1 MKNKVLQMLKLT
13 LVFWLTTAITTAY
26 AQGNCSELF
35 FSEYIE
41 GSSLNKGLE
50 IYNPSMNTIDLSN
63 YSVKIF
69 ANGSSSAA
77 ITIPLT
83 GMLAGDSVF
92 VLTHSGATAALK
104 DSADLTS
111 GALTFNG
118 DDAVALVNASDTVD
132 VIGIIGT
139 DPGSAWT
146 GSGLSTVNQT
156 IVRNSSVQ
164 IGIGNDSTNF
174 DPSTEFTSLGLNDFS
189 NIGVHTSSCP
199 RCINDTTQLS
209 DAVCV
214 GESYT
219 FNGES
224 LTSSGVYYDTLQNI
238 GGCDSLIVLTFT
250 INPLPTII
258 AGTSADT
265 ICAGTTVTLSGQG
278 GTAYIWDNGVNDGVT
293 FSPSATLMYTVVGQD
308 ANGCLGI
315 DSTQVVVE
323 SPLNSEITISTTDS
337 VLCEGEGTSF
347 SSIVS
352 NAGTNFSIQWKR
364 NGNNVGTGLASYTSQ
379 SSSTNNGD
387 IISAELTT
395 TGVCGVS
402 LLSNTITLTV
412 SAIDSIS
419 IADTI
424 CTGENVVLGSQ
435 TLGTG
440 GVYFETFTNVAGCDS
455 VVKLTLIENLLP
467 NVTASAD
474 SDSICN
480 GSSVTLTAQGAI
492 NNTWS
497 NGVVDGV
504 AFMPS
509 TTLDYIVTGTD
520 ANGCVNYDTVEVAV
534 VSALV
539 PTITISTPDSMLC
552 TGEGTNFSSTVTNT
566 GSNFSL
572 QWKRNGN
579 NVGTGLASYTSQSS
593 NTNHGDV
600 VSCEITTTGV
610 CGTTIV
616 SNLITLSVNTIDSV
630 NIADTICTGGNV
642 ILGSQTL
649 MTGGVYFETFTNIG
663 GCDSVVKLTL
673 IENQLPVV
681 IANSTADTLCFGA
694 DVTLTGQGAMT
705 YSWSNGV
712 TDGVSFVPTVTVD
725 YILTGIDANGCS
737 NMDTVGVFVSNDTIP
752 TIQIMTTD
760 SILCTGEGTS
770 FTSVVTNGGSGFSL
784 QWMRNGNNV
793 GTGLATYTSQ
803 APSTNNGDIIT
814 CEISTVGTC
823 GTEIT
828 SNSITI
834 TVNSTDTVNL
844 NETICNGD
852 SIVLG
857 SQTLIT
863 SGSYSETFQNIG
875 GCDSIVNLEL
885 TVNPVESS
893 VIVETICEGTT
904 YEFAG
909 MSIEQAGIY
918 YDSLQ
923 TTLGCDSIVTLE
935 LAVTPTERTSQTEFI
950 CSGDSFLF
958 GGVQLD
964 TSGTYLDTLAS
975 ISGCD
980 SVLTLN
986 LIVGSTDTLQTSDII
1001 CGGDSVIFGSQVLNQ
1016 SGVYTETFTSSGG
1029 CDSIV
1034 AMTLEVVASSSSQ
1047 LSDTICANDSIE
1059 FGGQMIATSGIYY
1072 DTINNAAGCDS
1083 IIEFT
1088 LVVNAVLTDTLIQ
1101 EICMGDSIA
1110 FAGVTY
1116 NQTGVYYDSLQ
1127 TINGCDSIIVLD
1139 LTIAAPLDTTVINES
1154 ICNGSSFVLGTQ
1166 TITQAGTYTELFQS
1180 ALGCDSIV
1188 TAIIGI
1194 GNSTDTAIVAEICQG
1209 EFYTF
1214 GTQVLTTTGS
1224 YSETFTN
1231 ITGCDSVVN
1240 LTLSVKVNPI
1250 VSITLVGNDLIS
1262 TQGDAY
1268 QWFFNG
1274 DTISGANDQSYTPT
1288 ENGVYTVEMTA
1299 FNGCS
1304 DENNYTIQNV
1314 SISELANLNL
1324 LVAPNPSNGL
1334 FNVTAIKT
1342 FSYKVFNLLGEVV
1355 IANNVKNTVQNIDL
1369 TSEENG
1375 VYILEIT
1382 TENNQL
1388 IIERLIKN

>member
-1 MKNKVLQMLKLT
+1 MLKLT

-174 DPSTEFTSLGLNDFS
+174 DPSIEFTSLGLNDFS

-224 LTSSGVYYDTLQNI
+224 LTSSGVYYDTLQNV

-412 SAIDSIS
+412 NVIDSIS

-504 AFMPS
+504 TFMPS

-712 TDGVSFVPTVTVD
+712 TDGVSFVPTVTAD

-737 NMDTVGVFVSNDTIP
+737 NMDTVGVFVSSDTIP

-760 SILCTGEGTS
+760 SIL
-770 FTSVVTNGGSGFSL
+770 
-784 QWMRNGNNV
+784 
-793 GTGLATYTSQ
+793 
-803 APSTNNGDIIT
+803 
-814 CEISTVGTC
+814 
-823 GTEIT
+823 
-828 SNSITI
+828 
-834 TVNSTDTVNL
+834 
-844 NETICNGD
+844 
-852 SIVLG
+852 
-857 SQTLIT
+857 
-863 SGSYSETFQNIG
+863 
-875 GCDSIVNLEL
+875 
-885 TVNPVESS
+885 
-893 VIVETICEGTT
+893 
-904 YEFAG
+904 
-909 MSIEQAGIY
+909 
-918 YDSLQ
+918 
-923 TTLGCDSIVTLE
+923 
-935 LAVTPTERTSQTEFI
+935 
-950 CSGDSFLF
+950 
-958 GGVQLD
+958 
-964 TSGTYLDTLAS
+964 
-975 ISGCD
+975 
-980 SVLTLN
+980 
-986 LIVGSTDTLQTSDII
+986 
-1001 CGGDSVIFGSQVLNQ
+1001 
-1016 SGVYTETFTSSGG
+1016 
-1029 CDSIV
+1029 
-1034 AMTLEVVASSSSQ
+1034 
-1047 LSDTICANDSIE
+1047 
-1059 FGGQMIATSGIYY
+1059 
-1072 DTINNAAGCDS
+1072 
-1083 IIEFT
+1083 
-1088 LVVNAVLTDTLIQ
+1088 
-1101 EICMGDSIA
+1101 
-1110 FAGVTY
+1110 
-1116 NQTGVYYDSLQ
+1116 
-1127 TINGCDSIIVLD
+1127 
-1139 LTIAAPLDTTVINES
+1139 
-1154 ICNGSSFVLGTQ
+1154 
-1166 TITQAGTYTELFQS
+1166 
-1180 ALGCDSIV
+1180 
-1188 TAIIGI
+1188 
-1194 GNSTDTAIVAEICQG
+1194 
-1209 EFYTF
+1209 
-1214 GTQVLTTTGS
+1214 
-1224 YSETFTN
+1224 
-1231 ITGCDSVVN
+1231 
-1240 LTLSVKVNPI
+1240 
-1250 VSITLVGNDLIS
+1250 
-1262 TQGDAY
+1262 
-1268 QWFFNG
+1268 
-1274 DTISGANDQSYTPT
+1274 
-1288 ENGVYTVEMTA
+1288 
-1299 FNGCS
+1299 
-1304 DENNYTIQNV
+1304 
-1314 SISELANLNL
+1314 
-1324 LVAPNPSNGL
+1324 
-1334 FNVTAIKT
+1334 
-1342 FSYKVFNLLGEVV
+1342 
-1355 IANNVKNTVQNIDL
+1355 
-1369 TSEENG
+1369 
-1375 VYILEIT
+1375 
-1382 TENNQL
+1382 
-1388 IIERLIKN
+1388 